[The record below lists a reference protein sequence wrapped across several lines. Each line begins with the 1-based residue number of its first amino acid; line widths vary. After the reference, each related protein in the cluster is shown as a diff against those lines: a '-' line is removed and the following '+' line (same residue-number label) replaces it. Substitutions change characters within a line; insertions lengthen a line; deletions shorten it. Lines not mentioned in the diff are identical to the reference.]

1 MILENYFVVKDN
13 VVTISTDSQPS
24 SIQFIDDMKLDFNLQ
39 VLDEIEKEQ
48 ISMNDDTKLELQ
60 MELEKA
66 VEEAVNAQELEMFEE
81 MENAIDLEINNNVS
95 STKIS
100 RDGELKGSF
109 SSETMYEQN
118 GNGHDTQRDTPT
130 SPSLSSSSSSS
141 TTNLTSTKTMTLIQA
156 PLTSSGNFLKQERK
170 HVEKNFVP
178 TNSEIKFTT
187 AVYETTPTNNNKK
200 ETPPKPNEKRISHI
214 DMIRQNFEKSAQ
226 QAEIPI
232 PTARRSSI
240 PLSLKTSPSK
250 IPVSKSSFSKNSP
263 PTNLKA
269 NNNSS

>member
-1 MILENYFVVKDN
+1 
-13 VVTISTDSQPS
+13 
-24 SIQFIDDMKLDFNLQ
+24 MKLDFNLQ

-48 ISMNDDTKLELQ
+48 ISLNDDTKLELQ

-66 VEEAVNAQELEMFEE
+66 VEEAVTAQELEMFEE

-100 RDGELKGSF
+100 RDDELNGSF
-109 SSETMYEQN
+109 SSETMFEQN
-118 GNGHDTQRDTPT
+118 GNGHDLQRDTPT

-141 TTNLTSTKTMTLIQA
+141 TTNMTSTKTMTLTQA
-156 PLTSSGNFLKQERK
+156 PLSNFLKQERK

-269 NNNSS
+269 NNNNSS